1 MDLDN
6 NTDIDATDDSFAVQ
20 IAKSLAVSAATTAG
34 TLIGFAVIG
43 IAYDKFDK
51 RRTARAAK
59 KNQTET
65 TEK

>member
-6 NTDIDATDDSFAVQ
+6 TNIDAADDSFAVQ

-51 RRTARAAK
+51 RRIARAAK
-59 KNQTET
+59 KNTTIQTE
-65 TEK
+65 K